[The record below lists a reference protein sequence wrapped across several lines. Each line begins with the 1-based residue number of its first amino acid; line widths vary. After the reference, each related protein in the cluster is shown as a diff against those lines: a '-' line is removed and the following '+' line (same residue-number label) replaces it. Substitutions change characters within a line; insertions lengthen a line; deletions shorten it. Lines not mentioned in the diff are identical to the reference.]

1 MLIIDIG
8 DLMDRGRETD
18 DREYWLVT
26 SLWIAT
32 QYSKQ
37 FRKLSE
43 ELHPLSSVFSPR
55 PPVSCPPSTVSCQQ
69 PEISC
74 RSGSFDLRLPSP
86 VSRLFHDSASSSLR
100 SRSCRSLPSSV
111 PGPQSHVLRLK
122 RPHQRNKRDCYSCD
136 CQV

>member
-43 ELHPLSSVFSPR
+43 ELHPLSSVIR
-55 PPVSCPPSTVSCQQ
+55 PQASVYSTT
-69 PEISC
+69 
-74 RSGSFDLRLPSP
+74 LPAALC
-86 VSRLFHDSASSSLR
+86 VRGLAGRFR
-100 SRSCRSLPSSV
+100 LPSSV
-111 PGPQSHVLRLK
+111 PGPQSHVLRLRSVVNSLK
-122 RPHQRNKRDCYSCD
+122 
-136 CQV
+136 